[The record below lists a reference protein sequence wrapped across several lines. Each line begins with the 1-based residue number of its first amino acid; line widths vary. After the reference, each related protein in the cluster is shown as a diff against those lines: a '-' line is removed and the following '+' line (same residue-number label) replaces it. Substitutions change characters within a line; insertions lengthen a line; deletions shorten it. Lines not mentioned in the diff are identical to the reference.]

1 MASQMADAQI
11 EKTQADIEVS
21 TGAERFRA
29 EGEVVKFDGFLR
41 VYRPE
46 DGEAGQ
52 SMLPPLAAGQR
63 LEAQEITAVQRFT
76 LAPPRFTEA
85 TLVKKMEDLGI
96 GRPST
101 YAPTISTIQ
110 SRDYV
115 VRGEKEGEPRL
126 YRMLSL
132 KDGKVS
138 GTTLSENTGSE
149 KGKLVPTDVGMVVNE
164 FLTRYFP
171 DILDF
176 NFTARIE
183 EKFDEIAEGGLGWQK
198 EITDFYGSFHPEID
212 RINSLRMEHK
222 VGERVLGTD
231 PKSGRPVS
239 VKICRFGPAVQIG
252 EATDE
257 EKPRFASLHK
267 DQSIST
273 ITLEEALKLFDLPRK
288 IGQHEGKDMV
298 AGVGRFGPYIR
309 YDGMFVSIPKDMAPE
324 TISLDEAVKLVA
336 DKREKE
342 AQKLIKEFAEL
353 PGIQVL
359 NGRFGPYIAFK
370 PDGSKKTV
378 NYKIPKGT
386 EASSLTAADVKEIM
400 EKQDAAPKKPARR
413 AAKAKK

>member
-1 MASQMADAQI
+1 M
-11 EKTQADIEVS
+11 
-21 TGAERFRA
+21 
-29 EGEVVKFDGFLR
+29 
-41 VYRPE
+41 
-46 DGEAGQ
+46 
-52 SMLPPLAAGQR
+52 
-63 LEAQEITAVQRFT
+63 
-76 LAPPRFTEA
+76 
-85 TLVKKMEDLGI
+85 
-96 GRPST
+96 
-101 YAPTISTIQ
+101 
-110 SRDYV
+110 
-115 VRGEKEGEPRL
+115 
-126 YRMLSL
+126 
-132 KDGKVS
+132 
-138 GTTLSENTGSE
+138 SENTGSE

-370 PDGSKKTV
+370 PEGAKKTV

-400 EKQDAAPKKPARR
+400 ERQDAAPKKPARR